1 MNAND
6 NPQQSSETPIVK
18 RGRGRPRKVHPPI
31 TVPRTGSDPIP
42 YDASSGAVNLDAL
55 FGELS
60 PLEMSAA
67 DREEELRV
75 VSKNTSVRLSL
86 RDIKEA
92 RMAVL
97 IIWLSRKRHIKKAE
111 ILKECLKRG
120 LPLYFKED
128 EEERRKGR
136 EFISKMGA

>member
-1 MNAND
+1 
-6 NPQQSSETPIVK
+6 
-18 RGRGRPRKVHPPI
+18 
-31 TVPRTGSDPIP
+31 
-42 YDASSGAVNLDAL
+42 
-55 FGELS
+55 
-60 PLEMSAA
+60 MSAA